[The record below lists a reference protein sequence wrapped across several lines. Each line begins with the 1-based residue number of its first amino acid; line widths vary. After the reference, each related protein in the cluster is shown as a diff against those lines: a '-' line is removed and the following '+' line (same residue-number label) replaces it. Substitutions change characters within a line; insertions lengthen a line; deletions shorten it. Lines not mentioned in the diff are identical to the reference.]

1 MMSFIR
7 IIGRGT
13 LETLS
18 SIGEFSI
25 FVYRGLVGCISRNFF
40 WTELWKQCLELGFF
54 SLPIVGLTSI
64 FAGMVIAL
72 QTYTGFARFSGES
85 AVATVVLISITRELG
100 PVLSG
105 LMVAGRMSS
114 SIAAELGAMRISE
127 QIDALETMNVN
138 PYQYLIAPR
147 LLAGI
152 LMLPVLVSLA
162 DILGVFG
169 GYIVGITKLGFSSYA
184 YIYQTVTNIEV
195 MDIICGLVKAVSFGF
210 SIAAFGCYNGFK
222 CKKGAKGVGEAT
234 TNAVVFACIIILVF
248 NYLLTAMFF
257 GL

>member
-1 MMSFIR
+1 MSFIR
-7 IIGRGT
+7 RIGHDT
-13 LETLS
+13 LELLAN
-18 SIGEFSI
+18 IGEFSI
-25 FVYRGLVGCISRNFF
+25 FVYHGIVGALSRNFF
-40 WTELWKQCLELGFF
+40 WKELWRQCLELGFF
-54 SLPIVGLTSI
+54 SLPIVGLTAI
-64 FAGMVIAL
+64 FAGMVLAL

-127 QIDALETMNVN
+127 QIDALETMNVS
-138 PYQYLIAPR
+138 PYRYLIAPR
-147 LLAGI
+147 LLAGLITLPI
-152 LMLPVLVSLA
+152 LVFIA

-184 YIYQTVTNIEV
+184 YIYQTVTNIET
-195 MDIICGLVKAVSFGF
+195 MDIVCGLVKAIAFGF
-210 SIAAFGCYNGFK
+210 SIAAFGCFYGFR

-234 TNAVVFACIIILVF
+234 TNAVVFACILILVF
-248 NYLLTAMFF
+248 NYLLTALFF

>member
-1 MMSFIR
+1 MDFFRM
-7 IIGRGT
+7 IGRNALG
-13 LETLS
+13 TLS
-18 SIGEFSI
+18 SVGEFSL
-25 FVYRGLVGCISRNFF
+25 FVYHGLLGCISRHFF
-40 WTELWKQCLELGFF
+40 WKEFGKQCLELGFF
-54 SLPIVGLTSI
+54 SLPIVGLTAI
-64 FAGMVIAL
+64 FAGMVLAL
-72 QTYTGFARFSGES
+72 QTYTGFARFSGEG

-138 PYQYLIAPR
+138 PYKYLIAPR
-147 LLAGI
+147 LLAGLITLPI
-152 LMLPVLVSLA
+152 LVFLA
-162 DILGVFG
+162 DVLGVFG

-184 YIYQTVTNIEV
+184 YIYQTVTNVESIDV
-195 MDIICGLVKAVSFGF
+195 ICGLVKAVAFGF

-234 TNAVVFACIIILVF
+234 TSAVVFACILILVF
-248 NYLLTAMFF
+248 NYLLTALFF

>member
-1 MMSFIR
+1 MGFIAK
-7 IIGRGT
+7 IGRH
-13 LETLS
+13 TLS
-18 SIGEFSI
+18 ALADVGHFSI
-25 FVYRGLVGCISRNFF
+25 FAYNGVKALFSRTFF
-40 WTELWKQCLELGFF
+40 WREVLKQFLELGFY
-54 SLPIVGLTSI
+54 SLPIVGLTAV
-64 FAGMVIAL
+64 FAGMVLAL

-105 LMVAGRMSS
+105 LMVAGRISS

-127 QIDALETMNVN
+127 QIDALETMNVD
-138 PYQYLIAPR
+138 PYKYLIIPR
-147 LLAGI
+147 ILAGV
-152 LMLPVLVSLA
+152 LMLPILVFIA

-169 GYIVGITKLGFSSYA
+169 GYIVGITKLGFSSAVYLN
-184 YIYQTVTNIEV
+184 QTVNNIESIDV
-195 MDIICGLVKAVSFGF
+195 ICGLVKAVAFGF
-210 SIAAFGCYNGFK
+210 SIAAFGCYSGFY

-234 TNAVVFACIIILVF
+234 TNAVVFACILILIF